1 LQRGGGF
8 AGVLVS
14 LFVGATTGGL
24 LLVHAHIYAP
34 VLPFVV
40 TVVAVA
46 TAAIVFGGA
55 TREMNGIC
63 QAEMTELQIG
73 A

>member
-1 LQRGGGF
+1 MV
-8 AGVLVS
+8 AS
-14 LFVGATTGGL
+14 LLVGATTGGL

-34 VLPFVV
+34 VLPFVI

-46 TAAIVFGGA
+46 AAAIVFGGA